1 MSTQGKRSEPWG
13 SKKGCKPDTSQPR
26 VSDSEP
32 WTVKK
37 QQNPIDMINIVMFG
51 APGSGKGTQAK
62 QMAEK
67 FNLEHVSTGDLFR
80 YEISHKTPLGLK
92 AQEIINRGDLCPD
105 DITLGM
111 LRNHI
116 EKHADSKGFIF
127 DGVPRTIKQAEM
139 LDDPTFFKSLDITKV
154 IYLKVEMEEVQRRIL
169 KRAEIEQ
176 RADDTPATVKARVE
190 NFFAQTMPLV
200 DYYRNQGKLVEING
214 MQDIEHVFA
223 DICKVVETL

>member
-1 MSTQGKRSEPWG
+1 M
-13 SKKGCKPDTSQPR
+13 
-26 VSDSEP
+26 
-32 WTVKK
+32 K
-37 QQNPIDMINIVMFG
+37 QINIVMFG

-67 FNLEHVSTGDLFR
+67 FQLEHVSTGDLFR

-139 LDDPTFFKSLDITKV
+139 LDDPSFFTDLDITKV

-176 RADDTPATVKARVE
+176 R
-190 NFFAQTMPLV
+190 TMPLV
-200 DYYRNQGKLVEING
+200 DYYEKQGKLVEING

-223 DICKVVETL
+223 DICKVIETL

>member
-1 MSTQGKRSEPWG
+1 MSQ
-13 SKKGCKPDTSQPR
+13 
-26 VSDSEP
+26 
-32 WTVKK
+32 
-37 QQNPIDMINIVMFG
+37 INLVMFG

-67 FNLEHVSTGDLFR
+67 FQLEHVSTGDLFR

-139 LDDPTFFKSLDITKV
+139 LDDPTFFTNLDITKV
-154 IYLKVEMEEVQRRIL
+154 IYLKVEMEEVQHRIL

-200 DYYRNQGKLVEING
+200 DYYRDQSKLVEIDG
-214 MQDIEHVFA
+214 MQDVEHVFA
-223 DICKVVETL
+223 DICKVVEEL

>member
-1 MSTQGKRSEPWG
+1 MSQ
-13 SKKGCKPDTSQPR
+13 
-26 VSDSEP
+26 
-32 WTVKK
+32 
-37 QQNPIDMINIVMFG
+37 INLVMFG

-139 LDDPTFFKSLDITKV
+139 LDDPAFFNNLDITKV

-223 DICKVVETL
+223 DICKVVEAL

>member
-1 MSTQGKRSEPWG
+1 MPTQGERSESWAI
-13 SKKGCKPDTSQPR
+13 
-26 VSDSEP
+26 
-32 WTVKK
+32 KK
-37 QQNPIDMINIVMFG
+37 QQKTYNMINIVMFG

-223 DICKVVETL
+223 DICEVVEKLG

>member
-1 MSTQGKRSEPWG
+1 MLTQGERSEPW
-13 SKKGCKPDTSQPR
+13 DI
-26 VSDSEP
+26 
-32 WTVKK
+32 KK
-37 QQNPIDMINIVMFG
+37 QQKTYNMINIVMFG

-62 QMAEK
+62 QMAER

>member
-1 MSTQGKRSEPWG
+1 MPTQGERSESWAI
-13 SKKGCKPDTSQPR
+13 
-26 VSDSEP
+26 
-32 WTVKK
+32 KK
-37 QQNPIDMINIVMFG
+37 QQKTYNMINIVMFG

-200 DYYRNQGKLVEING
+200 DYYHNQGKLVEING
-214 MQDIEHVFA
+214 MQDIEHVFS
-223 DICKVVETL
+223 DICEVVEKLC

>member
-1 MSTQGKRSEPWG
+1 MTLDFSNVMSYVTHHTSYVINL
-13 SKKGCKPDTSQPR
+13 KPQTNMSQ
-26 VSDSEP
+26 
-32 WTVKK
+32 
-37 QQNPIDMINIVMFG
+37 INLVMFG

-62 QMAEK
+62 QMAST

-116 EKHADSKGFIF
+116 EKHADAKGFIF

-139 LDDPTFFKSLDITKV
+139 LDDPTFFTNLNITKV
-154 IYLKVEMEEVQRRIL
+154 IYLKEIG
-169 KRAEIEQ
+169 RA
-176 RADDTPATVKARVE
+176 
-190 NFFAQTMPLV
+190 
-200 DYYRNQGKLVEING
+200 
-214 MQDIEHVFA
+214 HV
-223 DICKVVETL
+223 

>member
-1 MSTQGKRSEPWG
+1 MPTQGERSESWAI
-13 SKKGCKPDTSQPR
+13 
-26 VSDSEP
+26 
-32 WTVKK
+32 KK
-37 QQNPIDMINIVMFG
+37 QQKTYNMINIVMFG

-200 DYYRNQGKLVEING
+200 DYYHNQGKLVEING
-214 MQDIEHVFA
+214 MQDIEHVFS
-223 DICKVVETL
+223 DICEVVETL

>member
-1 MSTQGKRSEPWG
+1 MSQ
-13 SKKGCKPDTSQPR
+13 
-26 VSDSEP
+26 
-32 WTVKK
+32 
-37 QQNPIDMINIVMFG
+37 INLVMFG

-67 FNLEHVSTGDLFR
+67 FQLEHVSTGDLFR

-139 LDDPTFFKSLDITKV
+139 LDDPTFFTNLDITKV

-176 RADDTPATVKARVE
+176 RADDTPATVKTRVE

-223 DICKVVETL
+223 DICAVVEKL

>member
-1 MSTQGKRSEPWG
+1 M
-13 SKKGCKPDTSQPR
+13 
-26 VSDSEP
+26 
-32 WTVKK
+32 K
-37 QQNPIDMINIVMFG
+37 QINIVMFG

-67 FNLEHVSTGDLFR
+67 FQLEHVSTGDLFR

-116 EKHADSKGFIF
+116 EKHDDVKGFIF

-139 LDDPTFFKSLDITKV
+139 LDDPTFFTNLDITKV

-200 DYYRNQGKLVEING
+200 DYYEKQGKLVEING
-214 MQDIEHVFA
+214 MQDIEHVFS
-223 DICKVVETL
+223 DICKVIETL

>member
-1 MSTQGKRSEPWG
+1 MPTQGERSESWAI
-13 SKKGCKPDTSQPR
+13 
-26 VSDSEP
+26 
-32 WTVKK
+32 KK
-37 QQNPIDMINIVMFG
+37 QQKTYNMINIVMFG

-200 DYYRNQGKLVEING
+200 DYYRSQGKLVEING

-223 DICKVVETL
+223 DICKVVESL

>member
-1 MSTQGKRSEPWG
+1 M
-13 SKKGCKPDTSQPR
+13 
-26 VSDSEP
+26 
-32 WTVKK
+32 K
-37 QQNPIDMINIVMFG
+37 QINIVMFG

-67 FNLEHVSTGDLFR
+67 FQLEHVSTGDLFR

-116 EKHADSKGFIF
+116 EKHADGKGFIF

-139 LDDPTFFKSLDITKV
+139 LDDPTFFTNLNITKV

>member
-1 MSTQGKRSEPWG
+1 MS
-13 SKKGCKPDTSQPR
+13 
-26 VSDSEP
+26 
-32 WTVKK
+32 K
-37 QQNPIDMINIVMFG
+37 QINLVMFG

-67 FNLEHVSTGDLFR
+67 FNLQHVSTGDLFR

-116 EKHADSKGFIF
+116 EKHADAKGFIF

-139 LDDPTFFKSLDITKV
+139 LDDPTFFTNLDITKV

-169 KRAEIEQ
+169 KRAETEQ

-200 DYYRNQGKLVEING
+200 EYYQKQGKLVEING
-214 MQDIEHVFA
+214 MQDIDHVFA
-223 DICKVVETL
+223 DICKVVESL

>member
-1 MSTQGKRSEPWG
+1 M
-13 SKKGCKPDTSQPR
+13 
-26 VSDSEP
+26 
-32 WTVKK
+32 K
-37 QQNPIDMINIVMFG
+37 QINIVMFG

-67 FNLEHVSTGDLFR
+67 FQLEHVSTGDLFR

-116 EKHADSKGFIF
+116 EKHTDSKGFIF

-139 LDDPTFFKSLDITKV
+139 LDDPSFFTDLDITKV

-200 DYYRNQGKLVEING
+200 DYYEKQGKLVEING
-214 MQDIEHVFA
+214 MQDIEHVFS
-223 DICKVVETL
+223 DICKVIETL

>member
-1 MSTQGKRSEPWG
+1 MPTQGERSESWAI
-13 SKKGCKPDTSQPR
+13 
-26 VSDSEP
+26 
-32 WTVKK
+32 KK
-37 QQNPIDMINIVMFG
+37 QQKTYNMINIVMFG

-139 LDDPTFFKSLDITKV
+139 LDDPTFFTNLDITKV
-154 IYLKVEMEEVQRRIL
+154 IYLKVEMEEVQKRIL

-200 DYYRNQGKLVEING
+200 DYYHNQGKLVEING

-223 DICKVVETL
+223 DICKVVENL

>member
-1 MSTQGKRSEPWG
+1 M
-13 SKKGCKPDTSQPR
+13 
-26 VSDSEP
+26 
-32 WTVKK
+32 K
-37 QQNPIDMINIVMFG
+37 QINIVMFG

-67 FNLEHVSTGDLFR
+67 FQLEHVSTGDLFR

-139 LDDPTFFKSLDITKV
+139 LDDPSFFTDLDITKV
-154 IYLKVEMEEVQRRIL
+154 IYLKVEMEEVQARIL

-200 DYYRNQGKLVEING
+200 DYYRNQGKLVEIDG

-223 DICKVVETL
+223 DICAVVEKLC

>member
-1 MSTQGKRSEPWG
+1 MPTQGERSESWAI
-13 SKKGCKPDTSQPR
+13 
-26 VSDSEP
+26 
-32 WTVKK
+32 KK
-37 QQNPIDMINIVMFG
+37 QQKTYNMINIVMFG

-214 MQDIEHVFA
+214 MQDIEHVFS
-223 DICKVVETL
+223 DICEVVETL